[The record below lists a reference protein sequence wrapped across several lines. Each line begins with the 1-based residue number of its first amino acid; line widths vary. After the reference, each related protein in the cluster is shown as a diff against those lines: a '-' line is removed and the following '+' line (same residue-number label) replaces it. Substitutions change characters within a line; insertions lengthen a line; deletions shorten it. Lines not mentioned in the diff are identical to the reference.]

1 MTNYNHSIR
10 LQHCFNMDKLTKK
23 EEELMQILWRL
34 KKAFVK
40 DIVANYPDPKP
51 HYNTIS
57 SLVRVLQE
65 KKIVGFN
72 VYGNTYEYFPLL
84 KKEAYRKKYL
94 KEIVSQYF
102 DNSFSSAVA
111 TFVHDE
117 QLDKKEVEELIKL
130 IKSK

>member
-1 MTNYNHSIR
+1 
-10 LQHCFNMDKLTKK
+10 MDKLTKK

-72 VYGNTYEYFPLL
+72 VFGNTYEYFPLL
-84 KKEAYRKKYL
+84 KKEAYRKKCL

-111 TFVHDE
+111 AFVHDE
-117 QLDKKEVEELIKL
+117 QLDKQEVEELIKL